1 MNTRKKYPK
10 KFKLDAVSLLLDQG
24 YTRIEAAKS
33 LDINP
38 SMLGRWIKEH
48 QRSRDGQAFRE
59 NGKLTPDQAEISQLR
74 EENRRLKM

>member
-10 KFKLDAVSLLLDQG
+10 KFKLDAVNLLLDQG

-38 SMLGRWIKEH
+38 SMLGR
-48 QRSRDGQAFRE
+48 
-59 NGKLTPDQAEISQLR
+59 
-74 EENRRLKM
+74 